1 MLAGQ
6 MTTMKILI
14 THNDVDDPDNVDDDV
29 DDLCTIHELDDNIFC
44 TNIFNANF
52 HAYFKKSIKNEHL
65 KC

>member
-1 MLAGQ
+1 

-14 THNDVDDPDNVDDDV
+14 TPNDVDDPDNVDDDNDDV

-52 HAYFKKSIKNEHL
+52 HAYFKKSK
-65 KC
+65 K

>member
-1 MLAGQ
+1 MLAVQ

-14 THNDVDDPDNVDDDV
+14 TPNDVDDPDNVDDDDV

-52 HAYFKKSIKNEHL
+52 HAYFKKSNK
-65 KC
+65 